1 LEGGEMTPYQFELL
15 KSLQYLADLLNN
27 MSDEE
32 FNERYEKRKASLEQE
47 RALDKLLK
55 DGGEK

>member
-1 LEGGEMTPYQFELL
+1 MTPYQFELL
-15 KSLQYLADLLNN
+15 KSLEYLADILSN

-55 DGGEK
+55 DGGE